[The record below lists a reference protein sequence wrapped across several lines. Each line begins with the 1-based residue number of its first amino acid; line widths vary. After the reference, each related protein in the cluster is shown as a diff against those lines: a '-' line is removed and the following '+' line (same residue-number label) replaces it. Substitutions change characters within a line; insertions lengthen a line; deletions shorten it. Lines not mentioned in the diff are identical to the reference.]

1 MPFPKKLKELC
12 APSMLYFAISI
23 IAFLVALLQNLGN
36 TDMYHL
42 GDFSCKV
49 PSTILI
55 FIVKLI
61 YIMFWTW
68 VLNLICKDG
77 HTAISWLLVLFP
89 FILLFVIIGL
99 ILLNK

>member
-1 MPFPKKLKELC
+1 MSFPKKLKELC
-12 APSMLYFAISI
+12 APSMLYFVISI
-23 IAFLVALLQNLGN
+23 IAFFVALFQNLGN
-36 TDMYHL
+36 TEMYFL
-42 GDFSCKV
+42 GEFSCKV

-55 FIVKLI
+55 FTVKLI

-68 VLNLICKDG
+68 ILNLICKDG
-77 HTAISWLLVLFP
+77 YTGISWLLVLFP